1 MGAAGEM
8 VLGAKPGDVS
18 PWDPH
23 MMGITH
29 CTILF
34 FNPHTCA
41 LPSRQ
46 TNVHLEGEHDSPWE
60 WVSRSSALCII
71 EGQDSIYSASSV
83 VKASSVFDRGY
94 S

>member
-8 VLGAKPGDVS
+8 ILGAKPGDVS

-46 TNVHLEGEHDSPWE
+46 TNVHLEEEHDSHGSGLVE
-60 WVSRSSALCII
+60 ALPCVLLKGRI
-71 EGQDSIYSASSV
+71 ASTPLQ
-83 VKASSVFDRGY
+83 AW
-94 S
+94 

>member
-8 VLGAKPGDVS
+8 ALGAKPGDVS

-23 MMGITH
+23 MMVITC

-41 LPSRQ
+41 LPSKQ
-46 TNVHLEGEHDSPWE
+46 TNVHLEEEHDSPRE
-60 WVSRSSALCII
+60 WVIRSSALCII
-71 EGQDSIYSASSV
+71 EGQDRIHSV
-83 VKASSVFDRGY
+83 NG
-94 S
+94 